1 MYNTRIM
8 LLNLPHSGLGG
19 WQAPFVNM
27 FLVQIN
33 VLPPF
38 WARLH
43 LRVLLRDWEFHER
56 KEKRMWNT
64 LTPDPQ
70 VVLQLDQGPQ
80 EAQEE
85 SRRGGAK
92 WDVDEIAK
100 LSLTLSIALTE

>member
-1 MYNTRIM
+1 MCFHRFEPDCI
-8 LLNLPHSGLGG
+8 S
-19 WQAPFVNM
+19 
-27 FLVQIN
+27 
-33 VLPPF
+33 
-38 WARLH
+38 
-43 LRVLLRDWEFHER
+43 EFCSVTESFM
-56 KEKRMWNT
+56 KEKKKRMWNT

-92 WDVDEIAK
+92 WDADEIAK